1 MRQTIGATWVFQVVI
16 IFTLI
21 FAAYIAL
28 TINYSKSFRI
38 KNEVI
43 SIVEKSQGFTDD
55 GIRLVN
61 NYLLSS
67 GYRTMGKC
75 KASTDAITYGVFDLS
90 LDTATNSAEKAI
102 EGKDYF
108 YCFTKYSNYHSYFNT
123 RAYYRVS
130 LFFRFDLPVIGD
142 LYTFDVDGQS
152 SEIDATFDQAEL
164 NRWNHD

>member
-1 MRQTIGATWVFQVVI
+1 MRQTIGATWVFQLVI

-43 SIVEKSQGFTDD
+43 SIVEKSQGFTDN

-67 GYRTMGKC
+67 GYRTMGNV
-75 KASTDAITYGVFDLS
+75 KALMMQLHMEYLIYLQKLHLIVLKRQYQVRIITIVLQNILIIMLILIQEHIIEYLYS
-90 LDTATNSAEKAI
+90 LDLI
-102 EGKDYF
+102 YQF
-108 YCFTKYSNYHSYFNT
+108 
-123 RAYYRVS
+123 
-130 LFFRFDLPVIGD
+130 
-142 LYTFDVDGQS
+142 
-152 SEIDATFDQAEL
+152 
-164 NRWNHD
+164 